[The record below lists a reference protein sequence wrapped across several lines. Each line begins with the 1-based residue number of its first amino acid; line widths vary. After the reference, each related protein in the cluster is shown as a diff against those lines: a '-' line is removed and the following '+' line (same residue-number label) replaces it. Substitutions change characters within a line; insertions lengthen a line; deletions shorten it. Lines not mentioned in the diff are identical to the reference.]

1 MALSALSA
9 SAARV
14 SATVAESAVRGFAA
28 TAGHL
33 VPGLGSFPREVRG
46 HVASDGSGFYSARM
60 SGGGT
65 VFISGDDDFEPVIA
79 FTSVDVDYE
88 RLDPGS
94 PLRMLL
100 DRDQR
105 ERRVSSAAGEK
116 WRRLLSA
123 GGSVPVYPSLL
134 SVVRFSE
141 GLSCPGDVRVP
152 ALVETQWNQSDAG
165 GSRCYNYY
173 TPGNS
178 VCGCVATA
186 MSQVM
191 RLHRWPDADH
201 PVSADVFACRYDSAV
216 TNLTM
221 QGGVYDW
228 SLMPAGTAGDP
239 IADEAQRR
247 EIGRLTS
254 DAGISVEMSYTRS
267 SSAAYGLTTVD
278 SFMDVWHY
286 GQATI
291 LFDYADDGYGYIDG
305 VHGDAR
311 RREVLQKVMFSNF
324 DNGCPVMLGIS
335 GNGGHCI
342 VADGYGF
349 EGDVDYV
356 HLNMGWSGSYDLWYN
371 LPRIGA
377 GFQFDSVLEV
387 VYNVF
392 PTNGVECAALSGRV
406 LDEGSRGVAAAHVTI
421 RRRGTSEVVAEVE
434 SSSSGVYGAI
444 LPGEAGYDITVV
456 SSDLSMT
463 GTAVNVTLAS
473 PVVYE
478 FEDED
483 AGLYCSRMALPDEE
497 AGNRWGVDIV
507 LKSGVRVT
515 PTNFYVSASS
525 GVDAPDR
532 GTSAAPYA
540 TIQYAITNGQ
550 LLVAGDVFN
559 VLPGTYY
566 GCVETPETPVTIV
579 STDGPEATVIDGE
592 GWDCCYYGGANLEN
606 VISGFTITNGA
617 YYGGV
622 FGGVASNCVI
632 VACENSADDAGF
644 GGGVYGAELYDC
656 VLHNNEA
663 YYGGG
668 AASCT
673 LVNCT
678 VYDNWAYYAGGGVD
692 YDCVVTNS
700 IVWRNR
706 VTNDDVIE
714 NWERYIDNAG
724 VYCPSLSYS
733 CTYPDGFNDLGGNI
747 TNDPMCVSFDIDDWR
762 LRIGSPCAGSDSRS
776 MNMGAWQGDPIV
788 GYVISARVNGRG
800 AVNPWSQFVLV
811 GEDAKFN
818 AVGDHPF
825 LGFETNGVMASLDRE
840 YTWPNVRADGTLTAN
855 FGVTNYFIDVSI
867 GDDANDGFSWEAPFK
882 SIYAVT
888 QKAGRGDKVKVGPG
902 VYEGCDWCVYGVEVE
917 STDGA
922 SATIVDGGGTNR
934 CVYADEMVYRG
945 FTFRNGNAWVD
956 YGGGA
961 LYGAFVDC
969 VFSNCTAAYGGA
981 AAGSVMT
988 NCLVVGNRAESYR
1001 SHGRNIGGYGG
1012 GVYESVLVNC
1022 TVADNTAYR
1031 YGGGAYLHSQGE
1043 ARNSIICGNMSESGS
1058 SYGNDVYGNHYWTMS
1073 NSLSDVDAKYR
1084 DAVHGDYRIL
1094 PSSPAVD
1101 AGSIDFVSVNR
1112 DLAGTN
1118 RIWGASVDIGCYEYH
1133 LPPCVTDPTDIGV
1146 AAALERE
1153 GYRGEY
1159 AAAVSATKDYA
1170 YLVEW
1175 VRDHGLTASDLNASS
1190 TGFISPAL
1198 NADGLLELDPTNIV
1212 VQTFAPSADGCW
1224 NLVLTLPGYDGAKI
1238 NAPLFGASIGVVGS
1252 ELLNGVYSADGLD
1265 FVVTPKP
1272 TNVELKV
1279 SLPES
1284 VTNYFLKATVR

>member
-1 MALSALSA
+1 MSADD
-9 SAARV
+9 AAD
-14 SATVAESAVRGFAA
+14 VARAFSRSGSRLGSRFAGDVA
-28 TAGHL
+28 QTRRHL
-33 VPGLGSFPREVRG
+33 VR
-46 HVASDGSGFYSARM
+46 DGVPFYSVRM
-60 SGGGT
+60 RDRGT
-65 VFISGDDDFEPVIA
+65 VFVSEEGGPVVA
-79 FTSVDVDYE
+79 FTSSSVDFDSLE
-88 RLDPGS
+88 KES
-94 PLRMLL
+94 PLRVLL
-100 DRDQR
+100 ERDAKVR
-105 ERRVSSAAGEK
+105 ANLAALGINDSSPYYSDHTNRLSAVDDIRVAPLVKSK
-116 WRRLLSA
+116 WNQGSA
-123 GGSVPVYPSLL
+123 GGHYC
-134 SVVRFSE
+134 F
-141 GLSCPGDVRVP
+141 
-152 ALVETQWNQSDAG
+152 
-165 GSRCYNYY
+165 NYY
-173 TPGNS
+173 TPNHY
-178 VCGCVATA
+178 VCGCTATA
-186 MSQVM
+186 IAQLM
-191 RLHRWPDADH
+191 RFYEY
-201 PVSADVFACRYDSAV
+201 PVDPIPSVAKQCYVDGSGEVLR
-216 TNLTM
+216 TK
-221 QGGVYDW
+221 GGVYEW
-228 SLMPAGTAGDP
+228 SKMTLEPKSGNYS
-239 IADEAQRR
+239 DESWAA
-247 EIGRLTS
+247 IGKLTS
-254 DAGISVEMSYTRS
+254 DIGIALESDYRSGGTGANPDAAASVLVSEFGYPNAVMYRSDDVYYEAFGYEGDGDGFVRSNRGLHNRANRQNIICANLDAGR
-267 SSAAYGLTTVD
+267 
-278 SFMDVWHY
+278 
-286 GQATI
+286 
-291 LFDYADDGYGYIDG
+291 
-305 VHGDAR
+305 
-311 RREVLQKVMFSNF
+311 
-324 DNGCPVMLGIS
+324 PVMLGIYGYS
-335 GNGGHCI
+335 VGHVGTNAYSAGHAI
-342 VADGYGF
+342 VGDGYGYC
-349 EGDVDYV
+349 DVGGEKVPYL
-356 HLNMGWSGSYDLWYN
+356 HLNLGWGGADDAWYN
-371 LPRIGA
+371 VPEICTAETGAVAGDSGFDFTVFYGCIGNIFTDRK
-377 GFQFDSVLEV
+377 GGEIV
-387 VYNVF
+387 
-392 PTNGVECAALSGRV
+392 SGRV
-406 LDEGSRGVAAAHVTI
+406 LDVNGAPVESAEVTI
-421 RRRGTSEVVAEVE
+421 EGVGTTVTGEN
-434 SSSSGVYGAI
+434 GVYAFIVSANTKNDVSASFGSVTGI
-444 LPGEAGYDITVV
+444 VDVTTGITTA
-456 SSDLSMT
+456 SS
-463 GTAVNVTLAS
+463 V
-473 PVVYE
+473 
-478 FEDED
+478 
-483 AGLYCSRMALPDEE
+483 
-497 AGNRWGVDIV
+497 GNRWGVDIV
-507 LKSGVRVT
+507 LGIDARERT
-515 PTNFYVSASS
+515 NPTNFYVSASS

-566 GCVETPETPVTIV
+566 GCVETPEIPVTIV

-592 GWDCCYYGGANLEN
+592 GWDCCYYGGANLQN

-632 VACENSADDAGF
+632 VSCENSAYDAGS
-644 GGGVYGAELYDC
+644 GGGAYMAELYEC
-656 VLHNNEA
+656 ILHNNEA

-678 VYDNWAYYAGGGVD
+678 VYDNWAYYAGGGVR
-692 YDCVVTNS
+692 YDCIVTNS

-706 VTNDDVIE
+706 ITDDDLIE
-714 NWERYIDNAG
+714 NWERYESGWGPRAQ
-724 VYCPSLSYS
+724 VYVPSLAFS
-733 CTYPDGFNDLGGNI
+733 CTFPEGFDDLGGNI

-762 LRIGSPCAGSDSRS
+762 LRIGSPCAGADSRG
-776 MNMGAWQGDPIV
+776 MNMGAWQGDPLV
-788 GYVISARVNGRG
+788 GYVITAEVEGRG
-800 AVNPWSQFVLV
+800 SVTPWSQFVLA

-825 LGFETNGVMASLDRE
+825 LGFETNGVTVSLDRE
-840 YTWPNVRADGTLTAN
+840 YIWADVRSDGTLTAN
-855 FGVTNYFIDVSI
+855 FGPTNYCIDVSV
-867 GDDANDGFSWEAPFK
+867 GNDDNDGFSWATPLR
-882 SIYAVT
+882 SIYAMT
-888 QKAGRGDKVKVGPG
+888 QKAGRGDRVKVRPG
-902 VYEGCDWCVYGVEVE
+902 VYECCDWCVYGVEVE

-922 SATIVDGGGTNR
+922 SATVIDGGGTNR

-1001 SHGRNIGGYGG
+1001 SNGRNIGGYGG
-1012 GVYESVLVNC
+1012 GVYEGDLVNC

-1043 ARNSIICGNMSESGS
+1043 AHNSIICGNMSESGS

-1118 RIWGASVDIGCYEYH
+1118 RVWGDSVDCGCYEYH
-1133 LPPCVTDPTDIGV
+1133 LPESVTDPTDIGV
-1146 AAALERE
+1146 AAALKRE

-1159 AAAVSATKDYA
+1159 AAAVTATKDYA

-1198 NADGLLELDPTNIV
+1198 NADGLLELDPTNLV
-1212 VQTFAPSADGCW
+1212 LQSFAPSVDNGW
-1224 NLVLTLPGYDGAKI
+1224 NLALALPGYDAAKI
-1238 NAPLFGASIGVVGS
+1238 NVPLMKASIGVVGS
-1252 ELLNGVYSADGLD
+1252 GLLNGAYSADGLD